1 MDISKALD
9 KTEEGYESLS
19 WALYFGTIATGVI
32 GLIPPLAFLCFVL
45 YIAIMILAYIRKTD
59 ADGTLYASHLQ
70 NTFTV
75 GIVSLVVSALLVL
88 FTIGTLGFGVILA
101 IPLWLVLIVWSLYR
115 IITGMLALRDK
126 QPFASKI

>member
-19 WALYFGTIATGVI
+19 WALYFGTIATGVV
-32 GLIPPLAFLCFVL
+32 GLIPVLSFLCFVL

-59 ADGTLYASHLQ
+59 AGGTLYASHLQ

-75 GIVSLVVSALLVL
+75 GIVSFVVSILLIV
-88 FTIGTLGFGVILA
+88 FTIGTLGFGAILA
-101 IPLWLVLIVWSLYR
+101 IPLWLVLVIWSLCR
-115 IITGMLALRDK
+115 IISGLLALRDK
-126 QPFASKI
+126 KPFESKI

>member
-1 MDISKALD
+1 M
-9 KTEEGYESLS
+9 
-19 WALYFGTIATGVI
+19 
-32 GLIPPLAFLCFVL
+32 CFVL